1 MGENLVTFPCHY
13 TESHPCQ
20 RKKKKN
26 DGKRQGAL
34 LPFTFSHLVSKFL
47 HLLALSRWILDLIQL
62 LETIPAQHKDNGV
75 NNSLEQSFSYTTHQ
89 TKTHTNPLIMISTQ
103 ILTERYYFTR
113 KYYHMRFSDTQTYHS
128 ALWEWEKGEKHTRGL
143 GNGHGFHHGSAPIE
157 DSSGYSKP
165 CRRRYWDSDEKQTPS
180 AGEA

>member
-47 HLLALSRWILDLIQL
+47 HLLALSR
-62 LETIPAQHKDNGV
+62 
-75 NNSLEQSFSYTTHQ
+75 
-89 TKTHTNPLIMISTQ
+89 
-103 ILTERYYFTR
+103 
-113 KYYHMRFSDTQTYHS
+113 
-128 ALWEWEKGEKHTRGL
+128 
-143 GNGHGFHHGSAPIE
+143 
-157 DSSGYSKP
+157 
-165 CRRRYWDSDEKQTPS
+165 
-180 AGEA
+180 